1 MIVENPYPTLKGI
14 RFMLDTLAPKMPQAK
29 SAKPEQFVGLSFL
42 NEVEKEKFVTEMAQR
57 YPTKRRVHQ
66 PVPDNDFP

>member
-1 MIVENPYPTLKGI
+1 MFDILEA
-14 RFMLDTLAPKMPQAK
+14 RFLAPDVKRFRILAPKIAQRRQPG
-29 SAKPEQFVGLSFL
+29 QFVGLSFL

>member
-1 MIVENPYPTLKGI
+1 MENPYPTLKGI